1 MNLTLISRDNQEEDI
16 DEMILEAKTCER
28 NQGMR
33 RNPADLPLPRSPEP
47 GVILTD
53 EVRRRM
59 IEEDEQ
65 VRQNN
70 VRERKQRK
78 VRGLLVSLNSLSAA
92 LFAAISVAERQI
104 AVLQDIQSIFLTSYR
119 TKTKDY
125 QKRYPLRRNPF
136 HRNVA
141 PIPIL
146 SENPEQIWPNTLDT
160 IDEVIRERKSFIK
173 KLKELVENMDI
184 RRKIV

>member
-1 MNLTLISRDNQEEDI
+1 MNLALISRDNQEEDI

-33 RNPADLPLPRSPEP
+33 RNPADLPRPRSPEP

-59 IEEDEQ
+59 QTEDEQ
-65 VRQNN
+65 MRQNN

-78 VRGLLVSLNSLSAA
+78 VRGLHSSFNKLSAA

-104 AVLQDIQSIFLTSYR
+104 AVLQDLHSVLSTNCR
-119 TKTKDY
+119 TKPKSD
-125 QKRYPLRRNPF
+125 QNQSPLRQNSF
-136 HRNVA
+136 YRNVVQ
-141 PIPIL
+141 IPIL

-160 IDEVIRERKSFIK
+160 INEVVRERVSFIK
-173 KLKELVENMDI
+173 KVKGLVENIDI

>member
-1 MNLTLISRDNQEEDI
+1 
-16 DEMILEAKTCER
+16 MILEAKTCER

-33 RNPADLPLPRSPEP
+33 ISPADLPLPRSPES
-47 GVILTD
+47 GVTLTS
-53 EVRRRM
+53 EIQRRM
-59 IEEDEQ
+59 REEDEQ
-65 VRQNN
+65 VQQNN

-78 VRGLLVSLNSLSAA
+78 VRGLLASLNSLSAA
-92 LFAAISVAERQI
+92 LFAAIGVAERQI
-104 AVLQDIQSIFLTSYR
+104 SILQDIQSVFLTSYR

-125 QKRYPLRRNPF
+125 QKGYPLPRNPF
-136 HRNVA
+136 HRSVA
-141 PIPIL
+141 SIPIL

-160 IDEVIRERKSFIK
+160 VDEVIRERKSFIR

>member
-1 MNLTLISRDNQEEDI
+1 MDLALILEGDQEEHI

-33 RNPADLPLPRSPEP
+33 RNPADLPLPRSLEP
-47 GVILTD
+47 GVTLTD

-59 IEEDEQ
+59 QKEDEQ

-70 VRERKQRK
+70 VWEKKQRR
-78 VRGLLVSLNSLSAA
+78 VRGLHSSFNRLSAA
-92 LFAAISVAERQI
+92 LLAAISVAERQI
-104 AVLQDIQSIFLTSYR
+104 AVLQDLHSVLSTSYR
-119 TKTKDY
+119 TKTKEY
-125 QKRYPLRRNPF
+125 EKGYPLRRNPF

-141 PIPIL
+141 SIPIL

-160 IDEVIRERKSFIK
+160 IDEVVRERKSFIK
-173 KLKELVENMDI
+173 KVKGLVENMDI